1 MKTITNVSAGGIRP
15 AEYAVVKISIRTKT
29 VIEIRRTIRRKTC
42 FFFLGKGKQTAENKH
57 ERRVCNRVVFGRHVR
72 TTETAGNGGRWKKRF
87 ETRPTTTNGSAEWI
101 RRVPS
106 SFVFAGGFSLS
117 IFVWDKKTIAT
128 TGPDRNS
135 IQTGPNTTDPYTTR
149 VFGPCPAK
157 RKCSQRWQ
165 TNRVRDPKWLHYFW
179 RARLRSVRTMDKL
192 KRRWIYSGVTYLLPN
207 KDEDLNVKNKIQTGN
222 YYK

>member
-106 SFVFAGGFSLS
+106 SFVLPVVFHYRFSS
-117 IFVWDKKTIAT
+117 EIKKRSRQ
-128 TGPDRNS
+128 PDRTG
-135 IQTGPNTTDPYTTR
+135 IQFRPDRIRRTR
-149 VFGPCPAK
+149 IRPVFSDLVRPRGNAAK
-157 RKCSQRWQ
+157 G
-165 TNRVRDPKWLHYFW
+165 
-179 RARLRSVRTMDKL
+179 DKPIASETL
-192 KRRWIYSGVTYLLPN
+192 SGYIIFDGRGCV
-207 KDEDLNVKNKIQTGN
+207 Q
-222 YYK
+222 